1 MTTRSRIK
9 QSALGAALLGIAL
22 LLDSAAH
29 AQPAS
34 PQGRDKAPPSAH
46 TASSHKSPKGPASAA
61 GRPAAGDELAAQL
74 EQLRMQVATLENA
87 LRRHGPGMGAA
98 QPAAGPAMGQGGMG
112 MGMKMDD
119 MMGMGS
125 GGMTPGGMGMGCCP
139 MMGQMPAGAGMAMS
153 ALPGF
158 PGASHLYHV
167 GETGFFLDHPGHVT
181 LSPEQASRLGKIRE
195 DALRAQGAS
204 ARKVAEAEEQLW
216 QLTAAEEPSAA
227 AIEAKVREIEKLRGD
242 GRLAFVR
249 AVGEAAKV
257 LTEEQRKA
265 LLGQLPPA
273 PNPAA
278 GMGPAMPQ
286 PGGSMGGGM
295 MMDDDAMEMPPSGGG
310 AGMGHM

>member
-1 MTTRSRIK
+1 MR
-9 QSALGAALLGIAL
+9 
-22 LLDSAAH
+22 
-29 AQPAS
+29 
-34 PQGRDKAPPSAH
+34 
-46 TASSHKSPKGPASAA
+46 
-61 GRPAAGDELAAQL
+61 LAK
-74 EQLRMQVATLENA
+74 LENA
-87 LRRHGPGMGAA
+87 LQRPGPGMGAA

-112 MGMKMDD
+112 MMMDD
-119 MMGMGS
+119 MMTGMGS
-125 GGMTPGGMGMGCCP
+125 GGMAAGGMGMGCCP
-139 MMGQMPAGAGMAMS
+139 MMGQMPAGEGMTMS

-158 PGASHLYHV
+158 PGASHLYHI
-167 GETGFFLDHPGHVT
+167 GETGFFLDHPEHIT

-204 ARKVAEAEEQLW
+204 ARKVADAEEQLW
-216 QLTAAEEPSAA
+216 QLTAADQPSAP
-227 AIEAKVREIEKLRGD
+227 AIDAKVREIEKLRGD
-242 GRLAFVR
+242 GRLAFIR

-278 GMGPAMPQ
+278 GTGQAMPQ

-310 AGMGHM
+310 GGMGHM